1 MVSFLFHSR
10 GSAPFVN
17 QKSIIQNHLFL
28 MVLLEKIRDV
38 VTSIAIWERRVA
50 GWP

>member
-1 MVSFLFHSR
+1 MVSLLFHSR

-38 VTSIAIWERRVA
+38 VTSIAIWGRRVA

>member
-28 MVLLEKIRDV
+28 MVLLGKIRDV
-38 VTSIAIWERRVA
+38 ATGMTI
-50 GWP
+50 